1 MEVTNIYSNL
11 IHGCNEFSNSFL
23 ENVLCFIFTMRDILR
38 RPEKV
43 LKIRFRKIR
52 DLKGPKLKTSMI
64 LLLFYCSSNFQYF
77 QLIVKNKEY
86 NLKSMVRGATFRLHV
101 SLWHVSQKLMS
112 INGWSQLRT
121 VSSFFRKVCCL
132 LCSDISNRCLY
143 EAVICPVHR
152 LHVLKTTKP
161 GKNTAIYYIRNVH
174 NIFKSLNTQ
183 QLQTERKKKA
193 EEYRKSNFLVEY
205 LSI

>member
-11 IHGCNEFSNSFL
+11 IHRCDDFFKQFSGK
-23 ENVLCFIFTMRDILR
+23 CFIFHIYNEGHTAQTGKGSGNKIPKKKGIWRDQSWKH
-38 RPEKV
+38 PWCCY
-43 LKIRFRKIR
+43 F
-52 DLKGPKLKTSMI
+52 
-64 LLLFYCSSNFQYF
+64 FYCSSNFQYF
-77 QLIVKNKEY
+77 QFIGKNKKY
-86 NLKSMVRGATFRLHV
+86 NLKIMVRGATFRLHV

-143 EAVICPVHR
+143 KVVICPVHR

-161 GKNTAIYYIRNVH
+161 GNNTAIYYIRNVH
-174 NIFKSLNTQ
+174 NILKSLNTQ
-183 QLQTERKKKA
+183 HLQTERKKKNWGV
-193 EEYRKSNFLVEY
+193 SQF
-205 LSI
+205 